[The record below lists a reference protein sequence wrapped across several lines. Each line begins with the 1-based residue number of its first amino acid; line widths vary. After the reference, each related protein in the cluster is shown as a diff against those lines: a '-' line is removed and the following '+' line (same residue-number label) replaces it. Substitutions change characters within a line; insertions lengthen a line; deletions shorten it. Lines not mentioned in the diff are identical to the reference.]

1 MTENEFFG
9 NALLQIAGSGV
20 FGKPNFHYLKGWATD
35 VEQAAAAL
43 TDVAIENNCLT
54 SDEPPKLKK
63 PP

>member
-1 MTENEFFG
+1 MTDTEFFS
-9 NALLQIAGSGV
+9 NALLRIAGSGV

-43 TDVAIENNCLT
+43 LDVAIENNCVT
-54 SDEPPKLKK
+54 IDKPDK